1 MCEIFAQECFEFRIL
16 RLFNTRV
23 WMQFLHQYNKT
34 NLIKCI
40 FSRFVQKKYIYI
52 YIHAQCYFKKDKD
65 KQDFDSNKLYF

>member
-1 MCEIFAQECFEFRIL
+1 
-16 RLFNTRV
+16 
-23 WMQFLHQYNKT
+23 MQFLHQYNKT

>member
-1 MCEIFAQECFEFRIL
+1 
-16 RLFNTRV
+16 
-23 WMQFLHQYNKT
+23 MQFLHQYNKT

-40 FSRFVQKKYIYI
+40 FSRFVQKKIYIYIYIYI